1 MPPKILI
8 ILKRRHDYNHEK
20 HININISTGLY
31 NSAYFVNEMLNNYG
45 LDSTIVVVVDN
56 NCIDREVSKYKPTH
70 VIIEALWVVP
80 SKFHVL
86 QNLHP
91 NVKWIIRLHSEI
103 PFLANEGMAFDWIG
117 DYMAYDNVVV
127 GANSK
132 RTLKELR
139 TFIKTKYAPYINK
152 KTLNEKL
159 VYLPNYYP
167 RDFKYKPFNKD
178 KDYVDVS
185 CFGAIRPLKNH
196 MLQAMAALKFAEKI
210 DKKLHFHI
218 NTGRIEQKG
227 DAILNNLQSFFG
239 HIYNNGHR
247 LINHGWAPREE
258 FLKICGN
265 VDIGMQV
272 SFSETFNIVA
282 ADMLSQGVP
291 LIGSNEIPW
300 INPLF
305 SSDATDSNKIA
316 NKLYWTYQFPKVN
329 FLINKYLLLIYTHF
343 AKKVWLDFFKYK
355 MYI

>member
-1 MPPKILI
+1 L
-8 ILKRRHDYNHEK
+8 
-20 HININISTGLY
+20 
-31 NSAYFVNEMLNNYG
+31 
-45 LDSTIVVVVDN
+45 
-56 NCIDREVSKYKPTH
+56 
-70 VIIEALWVVP
+70 
-80 SKFHVL
+80 
-86 QNLHP
+86 
-91 NVKWIIRLHSEI
+91 
-103 PFLANEGMAFDWIG
+103 
-117 DYMAYDNVVV
+117 V